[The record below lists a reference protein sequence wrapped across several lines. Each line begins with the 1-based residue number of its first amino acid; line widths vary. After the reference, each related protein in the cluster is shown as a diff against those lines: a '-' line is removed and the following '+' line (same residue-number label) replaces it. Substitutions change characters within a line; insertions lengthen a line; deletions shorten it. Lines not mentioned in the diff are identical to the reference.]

1 MEWEAVLVRQ
11 VGAIELDGAP
21 AVAYIRVSSKEQAEK
36 GGEAEGFSIPA
47 QREACRR
54 KAATLQAALI
64 EQFVERGESAKTADR
79 PELQRMLAYIAEH
92 HVKYVIVHKIDRLA
106 RNRADDVAINVA
118 IRQAGAELV
127 SVSENIDQTPSGL
140 LLHGI
145 MASISEF
152 YSRNLAT
159 EVIKGTTQ
167 KAKNG
172 GTPGRALTGYLNV
185 RKFENGREARTI
197 EVDPER
203 GPLMA
208 WAFDA
213 YATGDWTIRRLR
225 AELTDRGLTTAP
237 GRRGGKPLTV
247 SHLHT
252 LLRHPY
258 YMGLVRYRGALYPG
272 RHEPLTTPETWH
284 EVQRLLSAKNFAGE
298 KDREHPH
305 YLKGTIYCGQCGAR
319 LIVCHAKGRGGTY
332 PYFICI
338 GRQRDKTSC
347 QQRAIRIEVAEA
359 AIAAHYA
366 TVQLPEA
373 EVARLR
379 AYLGDELAKLRGD
392 AERERVAQH
401 RRLGQLE
408 GERKKLL
415 EAHYADAI
423 PLDLLKS
430 EQDRLTAEIANAEG
444 RLAEAESDFQK
455 AEANLARALTR
466 AGDCHAAYGDAND
479 RLRRQFNMAFFKRLL
494 LSDEGEV
501 TAELAPPFDT
511 ILGDQLRRA
520 AVSQGEHE
528 LHDTIEHALRQR
540 DAHNDKCPQEPD
552 HPTPVGTRP
561 PALAGRGGF
570 SPTMMVRPSGLEP
583 PRTVKSTRPSTLR
596 VYQFRHGRRGASI
609 APGSRRLVGA
619 GHPSLA
625 SVPGRRYS
633 TNTCSLQATVHP
645 IRESRRHGS
654 DQAPAGD
661 LRLHPQ
667 VLGQVWLPA
676 HGARHRQGGR
686 VGVVVHGARAPGQPG
701 EDRPAAPRSLQAARD
716 RVARPRRRERKGD
729 RASRRPSARRL
740 GRRGQSD
747 PR

>member
-1 MEWEAVLVRQ
+1 MEQETVLVRRME
-11 VGAIELDGAP
+11 ANELEGAP

-79 PELQRMLAYIAEH
+79 PELQRMLRFIAEH
-92 HVKYVIVHKIDRLA
+92 PVKYVIVHKVDRLA
-106 RNRADDVAINVA
+106 RNRADDVAITLA

-127 SVSENIDQTPSGL
+127 SVTENIDQTPSGL

-172 GTPGRALTGYLNV
+172 GTPGHAPTGYLNV
-185 RKFENGREARTI
+185 RRIENDREVRTV

-203 GPLMA
+203 GPLMT

-213 YATGDWTIRRLR
+213 YRTGEWTIRRLL

-237 GRRGGKPLTV
+237 SRRGPGKPLTV
-247 SHLHT
+247 SHLHK

-258 YMGLVRYRGALYPG
+258 YMGMVQYRGAIYPG
-272 RHEPLTTPETWH
+272 KHEPLATPETWH

-305 YLKGTIYCGQCGAR
+305 YLKGSIYCGQCGAR

-347 QQRAIRIEVAEA
+347 QQRAIRIDRAEA

-366 TVQLPEA
+366 TVQLPED
-373 EVARLR
+373 EVARLQT
-379 AYLGDELAKLRGD
+379 YLGDELTKLRVD
-392 AERERVAQH
+392 AERERLVQA
-401 RRLGQLE
+401 RRLRQLE

-415 EAHYADAI
+415 DAHYADAI

-430 EQDRLTAEIANAEG
+430 EQDRLSCEIANAEG
-444 RLAEAESDFQK
+444 RIAEIAGDFKVAET
-455 AEANLARALTR
+455 NVARALTR
-466 AGDCHAAYGDAND
+466 AGDCEAGYREAND

-494 LSDEGEV
+494 LSDEGEI
-501 TAELAPPFDT
+501 TSELASPFDI
-511 ILGDQLRRA
+511 ILGEELRRA
-520 AVSQGEHE
+520 AISQAEQE
-528 LHDTIEHALRQR
+528 LGDAINETLRQR
-540 DAHNDKCPQEPD
+540 AARNKQRLQEPD
-552 HPTPVGTRP
+552 STPTGAKP
-561 PALAGRGGF
+561 PALASRGGF
-570 SPTMMVRPSGLEP
+570 SPTMMVRARGLEP
-583 PRTVKSTRPSTLR
+583 PRA
-596 VYQFRHGRRGASI
+596 YAH
-609 APGSRRLVGA
+609 
-619 GHPSLA
+619 
-625 SVPGRRYS
+625 
-633 TNTCSLQATVHP
+633 
-645 IRESRRHGS
+645 
-654 DQAPAGD
+654 
-661 LRLHPQ
+661 
-667 VLGQVWLPA
+667 WLL
-676 HGARHRQGGR
+676 
-686 VGVVVHGARAPGQPG
+686 
-701 EDRPAAPRSLQAARD
+701 RPACLPIPP
-716 RVARPRRRERKGD
+716 RPRDSPEPT
-729 RASRRPSARRL
+729 STV
-740 GRRGQSD
+740 
-747 PR
+747 